1 MPRLTDTTP
10 EAERVL
16 TAVYRRMSPERRWQ
30 LMVEMVGQGRML
42 HAVGLRHRR
51 PGVTPSDIL
60 DDWNSLVYGVVPGPR
75 IRVED
80 DAVFSPNEVHRVVGD
95 VVGALETMGID
106 YALGGSMASAVH
118 GIARF
123 TADADLTVSPFPG
136 REEEFAGHFGDAY
149 FVSVDAIRAAIRD
162 RASFNLINTEVGF
175 KADLFIMKDRRF
187 DASVMARRIRG
198 APLGPDAGTFDLVS
212 AEDIVLHKLEWY
224 RLGGETS
231 DRQWNDVLG
240 VLRVQGEQL
249 DGAYLD
255 HWAAELGVRD
265 LLEAI
270 RAEADS

>member
-16 TAVYRRMSPERRWQ
+16 TEAYRRMPPERRWR
-30 LMVEMVGQGRML
+30 LIAEMVGQGRSL
-42 HAVGLRHRR
+42 HAAGLRHRR
-51 PGVTPSDIL
+51 PEVTPRDVL
-60 DDWNSLVYGVVPGPR
+60 DDWNTLVYGIAPR
-75 IRVED
+75 PRPRVED
-80 DAVFSPNEVHRVVGD
+80 DAMFSPNEVNRVVGD
-95 VVGALETMGID
+95 VVGALEAMGID

-123 TADADLTVSPFPG
+123 TADADLTVAPFPG
-136 REEEFAGHFGDAY
+136 REEEFAGHFGEAY

-175 KADLFIMKDRRF
+175 KADLFILKGRPF

-198 APLGPDAGTFDLVS
+198 AAFGPESGPLDLVS

-231 DRQWNDVLG
+231 DRQWSDVLG
-240 VLRVQGEQL
+240 VLRVQEGRL
-249 DGAYLD
+249 DAAYLD
-255 HWAAELGVRD
+255 HWAAELGVAD
-265 LLEAI
+265 LLETA
-270 RAEADS
+270 RREASL